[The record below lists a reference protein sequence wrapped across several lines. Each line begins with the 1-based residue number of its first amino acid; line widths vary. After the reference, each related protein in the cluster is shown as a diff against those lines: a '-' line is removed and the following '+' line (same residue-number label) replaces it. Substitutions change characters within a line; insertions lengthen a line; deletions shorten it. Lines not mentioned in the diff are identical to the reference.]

1 MHGCTRCV
9 RLRDRSIRRF
19 DVDVLV
25 LRCCAADLRQRC
37 VVRNHA
43 WPTRLSLLVSHRA
56 SIHPDSDKP
65 VSAVHKFAINDLLL
79 LTATVAIGMM
89 YFASPGKYMTFEFW
103 SGSRGAELTLDSLL
117 TATQVITGWMLVFGS
132 KRVRICGVVLTA
144 AIATMA
150 FTQFDIDIG
159 RYRPWHIELTKFAA
173 FVVSVVVFAFFAFV
187 LRRRYPQ
194 LA

>member
-1 MHGCTRCV
+1 MA
-9 RLRDRSIRRF
+9 
-19 DVDVLV
+19 VLV
-25 LRCCAADLRQRC
+25 ASGYVIDRYDASMSMSSFSGAVLPIFVSVASCGIML
-37 VVRNHA
+37 

-56 SIHPDSDKP
+56 SIHTDSDKP
-65 VSAVHKFAINDLLL
+65 LSAVHKFAINDLLL

-150 FTQFDIDIG
+150 FTQFGIDIG